1 MSRSALGRVV
11 PPLVSPLLGL
21 HFTHRLLGIVAAFVL
36 IAGTLAVL
44 RAGARGRIALLAASG
59 TALVLVQIGLG
70 VWSVAGRLAVTP
82 VSLHTLVAALLFATA
97 AAQARLGRIGE
108 NRMRGAIAPLWPPAR
123 ARSAD
128 SGVGDPLHG
137 TGWPRGR
144 ARARE
149 RGA

>member
-1 MSRSALGRVV
+1 MSRSASVGWCPRWLARFWDCT
-11 PPLVSPLLGL
+11 S
-21 HFTHRLLGIVAAFVL
+21 THRLLGIVAAFVL

-108 NRMRGAIAPLWPPAR
+108 NRMRGAIAPLA
-123 ARSAD
+123 
-128 SGVGDPLHG
+128 SG
-137 TGWPRGR
+137 
-144 ARARE
+144 A
-149 RGA
+149 GALR